1 MGTDQYRY
9 PTDLN
14 STNQHGADASACDG
28 KGWSPLQLAYMNKDS
43 TEEQLWSIMT
53 ELLAHGADVN
63 CRTSKHTILDLA
75 VGNGRWALA
84 EKLSAMGATLSQG
97 SALRTTPSPS
107 LYISCGASVLTTEV
121 AQCSGPKEQPAAMA
135 APPLGG
141 QER

>member
-1 MGTDQYRY
+1 
-9 PTDLN
+9 
-14 STNQHGADASACDG
+14 
-28 KGWSPLQLAYMNKDS
+28 MNKDS

-97 SALRTTPSPS
+97 SALRTTPSFSPS
-107 LYISCGASVLTTEV
+107 LYLVRG
-121 AQCSGPKEQPAAMA
+121 
-135 APPLGG
+135 
-141 QER
+141 ERADH